1 MTEEVKMPI
10 PLKDGAE
17 FLINSTTRG
26 YQYQPTITALVDGRF
41 VVAWSD
47 ASQLGGDTSRT
58 AVRGQIFSA
67 DGAKDGAEF
76 LINSTTLDSQAQPTI
91 TALVDGR
98 FVVAWQDASQSGGDT
113 SGNAVRGQVFSAA
126 GAKDGAEFLI
136 NSTTLGY
143 QSQPTI
149 TALVDGRFVVAWQD
163 DSQSGGDTSGYAV
176 RGQIFSADGVKDGVE
191 FLINSTTRSDQ
202 SQPTITALVDGRF
215 VVAWQDDSRS
225 GGDTSGYAVRGQIF
239 SADGVKDGAEFLIN
253 STTRSYQ
260 YQPTITALVDG
271 RFVVA
276 WQDYSQSGGDTSR
289 TAVRGQIF
297 SAGGAKDGAE
307 FLINSTTLDSQA
319 QPTITALVDGRF
331 VVAWQDES
339 QSGEDTSGS
348 AVRGQIFSADG
359 VKDGAEFLINSTT
372 RDSQYEPTITA
383 LVDGR
388 FVVAWTDN
396 SRSGWDRSR
405 TAVRGQIFDGRTA
418 PIDLDG
424 TAGDDDF
431 VGTVFADQIR
441 GRGGNDR
448 LQGRAGDDTLS
459 GGDGGDELQEHGD
472 VNFTLSDTQLTGLGT
487 DTLISIERASLS
499 GGSGHNTLDASA
511 FTRGAVALSGGAGDD
526 HLIGPREAGTW
537 HWPWGFYA
545 NRFTGG
551 SGNDTFTGG
560 VGSDALVESTDTNF
574 TLGATQLTGN
584 GTDTF
589 TSMDIAYLI
598 GGPGNNRLEVAGF
611 TGTYTVL
618 DGGGGNDTL
627 VGGVAHDWVRGQTN
641 VDFRLTD
648 SWLDGNGFDLLIRID
663 AAILIGGAGANTLD
677 VSAFSGNQ
685 TILEGGGGDDTLIG
699 RIVGLDRVRAR
710 GDADFTLT
718 DSRLTGQGTDSLQDI
733 DQAELI
739 GGASSNT
746 LDVSA
751 FTGALTILEGGG
763 GNDTLIG
770 RTGGL
775 DRVRA
780 RGDVDF
786 TLTDSQ
792 LTGQGTDSLQHIEQA
807 ALIGGASANTLDASA
822 FTLGSVFLYGESGDD
837 TLRGGHGNDQL
848 EGGAGDDLLSGGAGR
863 DRIVGRGDTN
873 FTLSANQLSGLG
885 TDSFDGIEEAHL
897 IGGTGANT
905 LDGSGFTGA
914 LVIYEGQGGDDML
927 IGRATGTDRV
937 RAAGDADFILTD
949 SQLTGLGTD
958 SLQDIDQAQLI
969 GYSGANHFDA
979 SAFTRGPVVIN
990 AGAGNDTLIGG
1001 AGRDQLNG
1009 GAGNDSLSG
1018 GGGADR
1024 FRFAD
1029 GLNATTNRDNIT
1041 DFSITE
1047 GDRIE
1052 LDNSVFTALPTTG
1065 PLASSAF
1072 GIGAVATTAAQR
1084 ILYDSSNGFLAY
1096 DPDGNGATAAVS
1108 FAQLTTGLALNSAS
1122 FTVI

>member
-1 MTEEVKMPI
+1 MLEEMKMSI

-17 FLINSTTRG
+17 FLINSTTR
-26 YQYQPTITALVDGRF
+26 
-41 VVAWSD
+41 
-47 ASQLGGDTSRT
+47 
-58 AVRGQIFSA
+58 
-67 DGAKDGAEF
+67 
-76 LINSTTLDSQAQPTI
+76 DSQWQPTI

-98 FVVAWQDASQSGGDT
+98 FVVAWQD
-113 SGNAVRGQVFSAA
+113 FS
-126 GAKDGAEFLI
+126 E
-136 NSTTLGY
+136 
-143 QSQPTI
+143 
-149 TALVDGRFVVAWQD
+149 
-163 DSQSGGDTSGYAV
+163 SGGDTSGY
-176 RGQIFSADGVKDGVE
+176 
-191 FLINSTTRSDQ
+191 
-202 SQPTITALVDGRF
+202 
-215 VVAWQDDSRS
+215 
-225 GGDTSGYAVRGQIF
+225 
-239 SADGVKDGAEFLIN
+239 
-253 STTRSYQ
+253 
-260 YQPTITALVDG
+260 
-271 RFVVA
+271 
-276 WQDYSQSGGDTSR
+276 
-289 TAVRGQIF
+289 
-297 SAGGAKDGAE
+297 
-307 FLINSTTLDSQA
+307 
-319 QPTITALVDGRF
+319 
-331 VVAWQDES
+331 
-339 QSGEDTSGS
+339 

-396 SRSGWDRSR
+396 SRSGVANSDVRGQIFSADGAKDGAEFQITPPLGALGSYHYQPTITALMDGRFVVAWSDDSRFVGDTSGYAVQGQIFSADGVKDGVELLINSTTRSDQSQPTITALVDGR
-405 TAVRGQIFDGRTA
+405 FVVAWLDYSQSGGDTSGPAVRGQIFSAAGAKDGAEFLINSTTPDTQAQPTITALVDGRFVVAWRDDSQSGGDTSGSAVRGQIFSADGVKDGAEFLINSTTLGYQHQPTITALVDGRFVVAWQDDSQSGEDTSGYAVRGQIFDGRTA

-448 LQGRAGDDTLS
+448 LQGRAGNDTLI
-459 GGDGGDELQEHGD
+459 GGDGIDEIQEQGD

-487 DTLISIERASLS
+487 DTLLSIERASLS
-499 GGSGHNTLDASA
+499 GGSGDNTLNASA
-511 FTRGAVALSGGAGDD
+511 FTRGAVALSGGDGDD

-537 HWPWGFYA
+537 HWPSGFYA

-560 VGSDALVESTDTNF
+560 VGCDALVESGDTNF
-574 TLGATQLTGN
+574 TLGATQLIGN

-598 GGPGNNRLEVAGF
+598 GGQGDNDLDVAGF

-618 DGGGGNDTL
+618 DGGGGNDIL

-641 VDFRLTD
+641 GDFRLTD
-648 SWLDGNGFDLLIRID
+648 SWLDDSLLDGNGFDLLIRID
-663 AAILIGGAGANTLD
+663 AAILLGGAGANTLD

-718 DSRLTGQGTDSLQDI
+718 DSQLTGQGTDSLQDI

-739 GGASSNT
+739 GGASANS

-751 FTGALTILEGGG
+751 FTGALTILEGRGG
-763 GNDTLIG
+763 DDTLIG
-770 RTGGL
+770 RTSGL

-807 ALIGGASANTLDASA
+807 ALIGGASANTLDASV

-914 LVIYEGQGGDDML
+914 LVIYEGQGGDDIL

-937 RAAGDADFILTD
+937 RAAGDADFTLSD
-949 SQLTGLGTD
+949 SQLSGLGTD
-958 SLQDIDQAQLI
+958 SLQDIDQAHLI
-969 GYSGANHFDA
+969 GYTGANRFDA
-979 SAFTRGPVVIN
+979 SAFTRGAVIIN

-1001 AGRDQLNG
+1001 GGRDRLNG
-1009 GAGNDSLSG
+1009 GDGNDTLTG
-1018 GGGADR
+1018 GGGGDR
-1024 FRFAD
+1024 FTFSSRLDPVA
-1029 GLNATTNRDNIT
+1029 NRDTIT
-1041 DFSITE
+1041 DFSFAE

-1072 GIGAVATTAAQR
+1072 GTGAVATTAAQR
-1084 ILYDSSNGFLAY
+1084 ILYDSGNGFLAY
-1096 DPDGNGATAAVS
+1096 DPDGNGATAAVP

>member
-1 MTEEVKMPI
+1 MLEEMKMSI

-17 FLINSTTRG
+17 FLINSTTR
-26 YQYQPTITALVDGRF
+26 
-41 VVAWSD
+41 
-47 ASQLGGDTSRT
+47 
-58 AVRGQIFSA
+58 
-67 DGAKDGAEF
+67 
-76 LINSTTLDSQAQPTI
+76 DSQWQPTI

-98 FVVAWQDASQSGGDT
+98 FVVAWQD
-113 SGNAVRGQVFSAA
+113 FS
-126 GAKDGAEFLI
+126 E
-136 NSTTLGY
+136 
-143 QSQPTI
+143 
-149 TALVDGRFVVAWQD
+149 
-163 DSQSGGDTSGYAV
+163 SGGDTSGY
-176 RGQIFSADGVKDGVE
+176 
-191 FLINSTTRSDQ
+191 
-202 SQPTITALVDGRF
+202 
-215 VVAWQDDSRS
+215 
-225 GGDTSGYAVRGQIF
+225 
-239 SADGVKDGAEFLIN
+239 
-253 STTRSYQ
+253 
-260 YQPTITALVDG
+260 
-271 RFVVA
+271 
-276 WQDYSQSGGDTSR
+276 
-289 TAVRGQIF
+289 
-297 SAGGAKDGAE
+297 
-307 FLINSTTLDSQA
+307 
-319 QPTITALVDGRF
+319 
-331 VVAWQDES
+331 
-339 QSGEDTSGS
+339 

-396 SRSGWDRSR
+396 SRSGVANSDVRGQIFSADGAKDGAEFQITPPLGALGSYHYQPTITALMDGRFVVAWSDDSRFGGDTSGYAVQGQIFSADGVKDGVELLINSTTRDSQYEPTITALVDGRFVVAWQDYSQSGGDTSGYAVRGQIFSAAGVKDGVEFLINSTTLGDQYQPTITALVDGRFVVAWRDESLSGGDTSDSAVRGQIFSADGAKDGVEFLINSTTLYPQDRPTITALVDGRFVVAWQDDSQSGED
-405 TAVRGQIFDGRTA
+405 TSGYAVRGQIFDGRTA

-448 LQGRAGDDTLS
+448 LQGRAGNDTLI
-459 GGDGGDELQEHGD
+459 GGDGIDEIQEQGD

-499 GGSGHNTLDASA
+499 GGSGDNTLDASA
-511 FTRGAVALSGGAGDD
+511 FTRGAVALSGGDGDD

-537 HWPWGFYA
+537 HWPSGFYA

-560 VGSDALVESTDTNF
+560 VGCDALVESGDTNF
-574 TLGATQLTGN
+574 TLGATQLIGN

-598 GGPGNNRLEVAGF
+598 GGQGDNDLDVAGF

-618 DGGGGNDTL
+618 DGGGGNDIL

-641 VDFRLTD
+641 GDFRLTD
-648 SWLDGNGFDLLIRID
+648 SWLDDSLLDGNGFDLLIRID

-699 RIVGLDRVRAR
+699 RINGFDRVRAR
-710 GDADFTLT
+710 GDVDFTLT

-739 GGASSNT
+739 GGASANT

-763 GNDTLIG
+763 GDDTLIG
-770 RTGGL
+770 RTSGL

-807 ALIGGASANTLDASA
+807 ALIGGASANTLEASA

-873 FTLSANQLSGLG
+873 FTLSATQLSGLG

-914 LVIYEGQGGDDML
+914 LVIYEGQGGDDVL

-979 SAFTRGPVVIN
+979 SAFSLGAVLIS

-1001 AGRDQLNG
+1001 G
-1009 GAGNDSLSG
+1009 GNDSLTG
-1018 GGGADR
+1018 GAGADR
-1024 FRFAD
+1024 FRFQAAP
-1029 GLNATTNRDNIT
+1029 NTTTNRDVIT
-1041 DFSITE
+1041 DFTIAQ
-1047 GDRIE
+1047 GDTIE
-1052 LDNSVFTALPTTG
+1052 LENAVFTALPTTG
-1065 PLASSAF
+1065 PLAASAF
-1072 GIGAVATTAAQR
+1072 RIGTAATDGNQR
-1084 ILYDSSNGFLAY
+1084 ILYNSATGLLSY
-1096 DPDGNGATAAVS
+1096 DGDGNGAAAAVV
-1108 FAQLTTGLALNSAS
+1108 FARLTPGLALMSS
-1122 FTVI
+1122 SQFTVT